1 MTHFGIC
8 GRRILASN
16 VTSSHPTT
24 EELLKRIE
32 DLMRQDQAYLEQ
44 FNATI
49 DRLQKRQD
57 EFRAE
62 HPAFSPYS

>member
-1 MTHFGIC
+1 VTF
-8 GRRILASN
+8 SN
-16 VTSSHPTT
+16 LTT
-24 EELLKRIE
+24 EELLKQIE
-32 DLMRQDQAYLEQ
+32 DLMRQDQAYLEH

>member
-8 GRRILASN
+8 GRRILARNVMFSN
-16 VTSSHPTT
+16 LTT
-24 EELLKRIE
+24 QELLKHAE
-32 DLMRQDQAYLEQ
+32 DIMREDQEFLKDFNVAVVALE
-44 FNATI
+44 
-49 DRLQKRQD
+49 KKQD